1 MHPGKRV
8 NCNVGGRRLLPPL
21 KLVHCDHREI
31 DLSHPDNRPEKE
43 PKPGEIFLPDGSTV
57 KEESENQ
64 RQEERKSEDKEYF
77 PVIIKRTDETRRHPD
92 DALQHAIEEGLEQL
106 ARPAVSLF
114 LSAVAAGLI
123 VGFSA
128 MAVAVVLTATGELQ
142 ASTMVSRLAT
152 AFVYPLGFIVCIL
165 GGAQL
170 FTEHTATAFYP
181 VLDGK
186 AKVIVLFRLWLI
198 VIVGNLVGAVACGSL
213 HALASDVTL
222 ARDGYLEIGHHLTR
236 FSSPT
241 LFIGAV
247 LAGWLMALG
256 AWLVGSSPR
265 TIAQIAVIYI
275 VTFLIGVGGLH
286 HSIAG
291 SVEMFAAMFL
301 STEFTMAMA
310 ARFVSVALIGNLV
323 GGSCF
328 VALLNYAFIRRT
340 NE

>member
-1 MHPGKRV
+1 M
-8 NCNVGGRRLLPPL
+8 
-21 KLVHCDHREI
+21 
-31 DLSHPDNRPEKE
+31 
-43 PKPGEIFLPDGSTV
+43 PDGSVANDTT
-57 KEESENQ
+57 KSQ
-64 RQEERKSEDKEYF
+64 RQEERKTEDREYV

-92 DALQHAIEEGLEQL
+92 DALQHAIDEGLEQL
-106 ARPAVSLF
+106 DRPTISLF
-114 LSAVAAGLI
+114 LSAIAAGLI

-128 MAVAVVLTATGELQ
+128 MAVAVVLTAAGELK
-142 ASTMVSRLAT
+142 APPIMSRLAT
-152 AFVYPLGFIVCIL
+152 AFVYPLGFVVCIL

-170 FTEHTATAFYP
+170 FTEHTATALFP
-181 VLDGK
+181 VLDRK
-186 AKVIVLFRLWLI
+186 AGISNLIRLWLTI
-198 VIVGNLVGAVACGSL
+198 ILGNLLGALACGGL
-213 HALASDVTL
+213 HYFASEVIH
-222 ARDGYLEIGHHLTR
+222 AREGYLEIGHHLTM
-236 FSSPT
+236 FSNPS
-241 LFIGAV
+241 LFMSAV

-301 STEFTMAMA
+301 SSEFTISMA
-310 ARFVSVALIGNLV
+310 ARFISIALLGNLV

-328 VALLNYAFIRRT
+328 VALLNYAHIRRT